1 MAKDYDRYTECV
13 RRARKCDCRGP
24 ANAEWERL
32 ELEEDRL
39 ERQLKESE
47 DKVDSLALEESEA
60 RKNIESI
67 SSKLREQYARISRLR
82 KQQKSLKDRR
92 GDILRRGAGSLN
104 ELEVVD
110 GLEDELPVN
119 NPSITSPSEDL
130 FRELSPGFWESLG
143 PLEESLSGVFN
154 NGILPDLPP
163 FVAVGNNSSEND

>member
-1 MAKDYDRYTECV
+1 MPQYTPCSRKNRSCIVAKDYDRRAECV

-104 ELEVVD
+104 ELEAAD
-110 GLEDELPVN
+110 GLEDELPAN
-119 NPSITSPSEDL
+119 NPIMTSPSRDM
-130 FRELSPGFWESLG
+130 FRELSPEF
-143 PLEESLSGVFN
+143 
-154 NGILPDLPP
+154 
-163 FVAVGNNSSEND
+163 